1 MYNNLCPISV
11 QANANVVYGELS
23 AVPGLNPVM
32 PSGAI
37 YMMVG
42 IKLKHFPNLNTAIDL
57 MEKLMSEQSVFC
69 LPGEVMLLHS
79 QSLDHF

>member
-1 MYNNLCPISV
+1 MVTCVISV

-32 PSGAI
+32 PSGAM

-42 IKLKHFPNLNTAIDL
+42 IELKHFPNLKTAIDL

-69 LPGEVMLLHS
+69 LPGEVIRPLI
-79 QSLDHF
+79 